1 MKTMEI
7 NYNEISEKY
16 DEVRKADLELI
27 KKFEK
32 EINFNES
39 MHILDFG
46 CGTGNYTNLLK
57 KITNA
62 KVFGV
67 EPSAG
72 MRQKA
77 LAKNE
82 DLIIRAGNHANIPF
96 ANNFFDFVYMTD
108 VIHHIPNLNQMF
120 KEFKRVLKNEGLVC
134 IETESYQQID
144 ERFYVKYFPG
154 TAEVDKKRYPSID
167 KIVQTAADNEFS
179 FLKNELIG
187 ETNKRKVNQAFL
199 KLVENKGYS
208 MFHLI
213 SEDEYKNGLI
223 RLKEDLNNG
232 PFAVESSGGTLVWLK
247 RKQTLKM

>member
-1 MKTMEI
+1 MEI
-7 NYNEISEKY
+7 NYNKISKKY
-16 DEVRKADLELI
+16 DEVREADIELI

-32 EINFNES
+32 EIEFNEN
-39 MHILDFG
+39 MLILDFG
-46 CGTGNYTNLLK
+46 CGTGNYTNLLQE
-57 KITNA
+57 ITGA

-82 DLIIRAGNHANIPF
+82 DLIIKAGNHEDIPF
-96 ANNFFDFVYMTD
+96 DDNFFDFIYMTD
-108 VIHHIPNLNQMF
+108 VIHHVPKLNQMF

-134 IETESYQQID
+134 IETESHQQID

-154 TAEVDKKRYPSID
+154 TAEVDKKRYPSLD
-167 KIVQTAADNEFS
+167 EIVQTAADNEFS
-179 FLKNELIG
+179 FFKNGLIG
-187 ETNKRKVNQAFL
+187 GQNKRRVDQAFL

-223 RLKEDLNNG
+223 RLKEDLHNG

-247 RKQTLKM
+247 RE